1 MKKICLLSFFL
12 LFIFALNAHSQEK
25 PAREYGEFTS
35 QKVETN
41 MQAGKTYSVSI
52 TFKNTGGKTW
62 EKGKYWIIYTDPR
75 MNARN
80 NNVWGT
86 DSVAVKKN
94 VKKGSKYE
102 FKFKVTAPQEAG
114 IYFFSWMMC
123 GSNGTFGTGS
133 ELQQITVSQ

>member
-1 MKKICLLSFFL
+1 MKKICLLSLFL
-12 LFIFALNAHSQEK
+12 LFIFLLNAQSQEK
-25 PAREYGEFTS
+25 PAREDAEFTS
-35 QKVETN
+35 QTVETH

-80 NNVWGT
+80 NNVWGI

-94 VKKGSKYE
+94 VKKGNRYE
-102 FKFKVTAPQEAG
+102 FKFKVTAPQEPG
-114 IYFFSWMMC
+114 IYFFSWMLC

-133 ELQQITVSQ
+133 EMQQIVVSQ

>member
-1 MKKICLLSFFL
+1 MKKISLLALL
-12 LFIFALNAHSQEK
+12 LFFAFVINSHSQEK
-25 PAREYGEFTS
+25 PSREYAEFTS

-52 TFKNTGGKTW
+52 TFKNTGGKAW
-62 EKGKYWIIYTDPR
+62 KKGKYWIIYSDPR

-80 NNVWGT
+80 NNIWGI
-86 DSVAVKKN
+86 DSVTVKKS

-102 FKFKVTAPQEAG
+102 FKFKVTAPQEPG